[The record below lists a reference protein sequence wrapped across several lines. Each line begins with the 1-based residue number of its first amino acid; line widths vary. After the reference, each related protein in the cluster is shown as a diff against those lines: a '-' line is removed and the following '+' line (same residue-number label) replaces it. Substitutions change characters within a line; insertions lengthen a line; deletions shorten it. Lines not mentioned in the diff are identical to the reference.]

1 LPSDQV
7 RAADRKTVVKP
18 SGRNSPVFQ
27 NARENLDYWDRE
39 LAVNRKRFN
48 AGDLAQV
55 DLNRLE
61 LRRVQFESDYET
73 VVVNL
78 RTPRSSF

>member
-1 LPSDQV
+1 M
-7 RAADRKTVVKP
+7 
-18 SGRNSPVFQ
+18 FQ